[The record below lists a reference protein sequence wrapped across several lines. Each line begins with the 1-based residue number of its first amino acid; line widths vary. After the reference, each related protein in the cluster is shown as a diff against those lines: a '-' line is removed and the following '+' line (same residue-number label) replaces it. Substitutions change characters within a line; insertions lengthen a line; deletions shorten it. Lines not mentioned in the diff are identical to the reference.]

1 MIIVSQDR
9 TFIFN
14 NPTLIGWD
22 DTQIRAVNTDGK
34 DLVVLGVYK
43 AETTPLV
50 FKKIIDAFK
59 KGEKVFEMPEVY

>member
-50 FKKIIDAFK
+50 FKKIIGAFK
-59 KGEKVFEMPEVY
+59 NGEKVFEMPEVY

>member
-50 FKKIIDAFK
+50 FKKIIGAFK
-59 KGEKVFEMPEVY
+59 NGEKVFEMPEVC